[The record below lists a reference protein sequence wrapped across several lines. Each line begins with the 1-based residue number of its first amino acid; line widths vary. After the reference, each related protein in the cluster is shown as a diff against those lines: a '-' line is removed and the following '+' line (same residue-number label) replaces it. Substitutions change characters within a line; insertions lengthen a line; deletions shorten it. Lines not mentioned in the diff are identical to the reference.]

1 MVRRDAFA
9 HLSAGSAGS
18 ALIVVANRMTRGSLD
33 IWSGSAIIRAEI
45 VNFSVELIE
54 AIDRAFGAS
63 GPVGR

>member
-1 MVRRDAFA
+1 MLCRVTASVGR
-9 HLSAGSAGS
+9 
-18 ALIVVANRMTRGSLD
+18 TRSWLD

>member
-1 MVRRDAFA
+1 VG
-9 HLSAGSAGS
+9 AGRVTLGA
-18 ALIVVANRMTRGSLD
+18 V
-33 IWSGSAIIRAEI
+33 